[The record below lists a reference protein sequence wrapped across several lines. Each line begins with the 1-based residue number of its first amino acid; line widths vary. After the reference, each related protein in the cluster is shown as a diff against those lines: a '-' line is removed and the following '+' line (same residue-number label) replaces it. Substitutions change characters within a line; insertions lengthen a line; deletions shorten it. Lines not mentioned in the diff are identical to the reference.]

1 MLLISPVLSP
11 KNRNPASRRF
21 LVAGLPT
28 DAKWTK
34 REVRGTAP
42 RREELREA
50 HPVRWTG
57 QPRLPRRQ
65 ALRRR
70 RLPRAGSGSAR
81 GDTAR
86 SSGRN
91 RGEFLVR
98 RRGSWSARRE
108 WRTAATRGARTCRAG
123 SPRMTYSADQYNSE
137 MTRAHC
143 EGPSC
148 ARMHKAEPYATKKR
162 ARRGALDSIS
172 EFGER
177 TYTRFT
183 FSACRPFGP

>member
-42 RREELREA
+42 RRAEPREA
-50 HPVRWTG
+50 RRVRCTG
-57 QPRLPRRQ
+57 LPRLPRRR

-70 RLPRAGSGSAR
+70 RLPKAGSGSAR

-86 SSGRN
+86 SSGRS
-91 RGEFLVR
+91 RGEFPVR
-98 RRGSWSARRE
+98 RRGSWSARLE
-108 WRTAATRGARTCRAG
+108 WRTAATQRARTCRAG
-123 SPRMTYSADQYNSE
+123 FPRKTYSCRSVY
-137 MTRAHC
+137 R
-143 EGPSC
+143 
-148 ARMHKAEPYATKKR
+148 KKKR
-162 ARRGALDSIS
+162 SRRGALRSVS
-172 EFGER
+172 EFWGR

-183 FSACRPFGP
+183 FSACRPLGPA